1 MSSAL
6 NQLIAG
12 LNEAYSTQSWHGAN
26 LRGSLRGM
34 KCEEAA
40 WRPAPDRHNVWETVV
55 HAAYWKYVV
64 RRRIL
69 GERRGGFPLAGSN
82 WFPRPADPGE
92 RAWKQDL
99 ALLKSTHEAL
109 LETVSGLAIS
119 DLDRIPA
126 GGKYPIDFLVRG
138 VIAHD
143 LYHAGQIQ
151 LLKRIR
157 ASGGQA

>member
-1 MSSAL
+1 
-6 NQLIAG
+6 
-12 LNEAYSTQSWHGAN
+12 
-26 LRGSLRGM
+26 M
-34 KCEEAA
+34 KCQEAA
-40 WRPAPDRHNVWETVV
+40 WRPAPDRHNAWETVV

-69 GERRGGFPLAGSN
+69 GERRGGFPLSGSN
-82 WFPRPADPGE
+82 WFPRPADPSE
-92 RAWKQDL
+92 HAWKQDL
-99 ALLKSTHEAL
+99 ALLKSTHDAL
-109 LETVSGLAIS
+109 LVALSGLSDS

-126 GGKYPIDFLVRG
+126 GGKYPVDFLVRG

-157 ASGGQA
+157 ASRDQR